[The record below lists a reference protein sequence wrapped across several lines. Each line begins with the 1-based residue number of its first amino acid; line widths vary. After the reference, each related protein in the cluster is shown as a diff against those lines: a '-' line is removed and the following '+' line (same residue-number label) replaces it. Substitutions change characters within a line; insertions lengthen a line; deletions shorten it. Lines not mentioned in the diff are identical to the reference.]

1 MRLYY
6 ETLFAWKKFQP
17 NEENV
22 IPIDKLKKVV
32 EKLKTWGHL
41 YLVGW
46 DVEKMVEEFC
56 VDGAFSLKQLIKF
69 VFSVATRFEYNKE
82 RVDTRNEHVQQEDK
96 SLTTGSVSEHDR
108 SEKM

>member
-1 MRLYY
+1 MRLFY

-46 DVEKMVEEFC
+46 DVEKMVEEFG
-56 VDGAFSLKQLIKF
+56 VDGAFSLKQLIRF
-69 VFSVATRFEYNKE
+69 VFSVATKFEYNKE
-82 RVDTRNEHVQQEDK
+82 GEDTQNEHGHQEDK
-96 SLTTGSVSEHDR
+96 SLTNGSVSENDR